1 MNGGAIVLSFVGHGS
16 FETWGNNTF
25 FTAEDARALNNAP
38 YLPFV
43 VNVNCLAG
51 GFHYLVASGPM
62 GEALTNN
69 KSGGAISTFSPSGL
83 SNVFIG
89 PEFEDQLFASLF
101 GPARERSLG
110 AASLAVRSAFCS
122 LGSIIAMQRCACP

>member
-69 KSGGAISTFSPSGL
+69 KTGGAIATFAPSGL

-89 PEFEDQLFASLF
+89 PAVEDQLFAALF
-101 GPARERSLG
+101 GPARARILWATSLR
-110 AASLAVRSAFCS
+110 VRRALSNPES
-122 LGSIIAMQRCACP
+122 DIDLTP